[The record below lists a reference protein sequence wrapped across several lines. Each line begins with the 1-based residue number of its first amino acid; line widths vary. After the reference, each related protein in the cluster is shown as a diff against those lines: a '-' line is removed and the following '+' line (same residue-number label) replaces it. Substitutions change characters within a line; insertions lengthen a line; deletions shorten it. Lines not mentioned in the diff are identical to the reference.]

1 VTTTTTATSPQQ
13 ATGGALAPL
22 RVTLFRA
29 LWTASLISSIGGW
42 MQTVGAQWFLVENH
56 SDAAL
61 VALIQTASSAPFL
74 LLGIPSGVLGEFVN
88 RRKLLIGVQSALVA
102 VCVVLSLVTLW
113 GGMTP
118 WLLLAFTFL
127 LGAGSAVQGPAYQ
140 ALVPEIVPRPLIPSA
155 AALSS
160 IGVNVARSIGPALAG
175 VAVAALGIPFVF
187 ALNALSFAV
196 FLVVLVAWRGYNPPA
211 HRPERFVEATRA
223 GLRYVWNAGVVRRVL
238 VRLAM
243 FIVPASALWALL
255 PLVAASQLGLDSN
268 GYGLLLGALGVG
280 SVGGAFVIPKARAR
294 FGANT
299 TVMIASIVFGAV
311 IVISATSTSLLLTLV
326 VLVLGGIG
334 WIAVIA
340 SLNGSVQAFL
350 PSWVRSRGLSVYQL
364 VLFGSTAGGSAL
376 IGVIAQAVGVVPAS
390 IGAGVV
396 VVGVGLSQLIWPL
409 LSTAGKERTIVTV
422 PLTDVPPVDDIPPTP
437 ISDMAD
443 TLVLVRYRVAPENRA
458 AFVAQMQLVRNT
470 RRRTGARRWELYNDR
485 ENPQLIVE
493 AFAVGSWR
501 EHVSQH
507 EARTTGFDQKQLDAA
522 RALAIGTPEVEH
534 LTEVDPDAPAAP
546 ETSAAPAAP
555 ETSAAPAAPD
565 APDDTHASAS

>member
-1 VTTTTTATSPQQ
+1 MTDTTPAASAQ
-13 ATGGALAPL
+13 AMRNGALAPL

-74 LLGIPSGVLGEFVN
+74 LLGIPSGVLGELVN
-88 RRKLLIGVQSALVA
+88 RRTLLIVVQSALVA
-102 VCVVLSLVTLW
+102 VCAVLTVLTLW
-113 GGMTP
+113 GEMTP
-118 WLLLAFTFL
+118 WLLLAFTFV

-140 ALVPEIVPRPLIPSA
+140 ALVPEIVPHPLIPSA

-175 VAVAALGIPFVF
+175 VVVAALGIPFVF
-187 ALNALSFAV
+187 ALNAVSFAV
-196 FLVVLVAWRGYNPPA
+196 FLVVLLSWRGYNPPA
-211 HRPERFVEATRA
+211 QRPERFAEATRA
-223 GLRYVWNAGVVRRVL
+223 GLRYVWNAGVVRRML

-255 PLVAASQLGLDSN
+255 PLVAASQLGLGSN

-280 SVGGAFVIPKARAR
+280 SVGGAFVIPQARAR
-294 FGANT
+294 LGTNR
-299 TVMIASIVFGAV
+299 TVMIASIVFGCV
-311 IVISATSTSLLLTLV
+311 IVISATSTSLILTLAV
-326 VLVLGGIG
+326 SVLGGIG

-364 VLFGSTAGGSAL
+364 VLFGSTAGGSAV
-376 IGVIAQAVGVVPAS
+376 IGGIAQTVGVVPAS
-390 IGAGVV
+390 VGAGIAVIV
-396 VVGVGLSQLIWPL
+396 VGLSQLLWPL
-409 LSTAGKERTIVTV
+409 LSTAGKERTIVTI
-422 PLTDVPPVDDIPPTP
+422 PLTDVPPVNNTPPTP
-437 ISDMAD
+437 ISDMAT
-443 TLVLVRYRVAPENRA
+443 TLVLVRYLVPPENRA
-458 AFVAQMQLVRNT
+458 AFVAKMQLVRNT

-485 ENPQLIVE
+485 ENPQYIVE

-507 EARTTGFDQKQLDAA
+507 EARTTGYDQTQLDAA
-522 RALAIGTPEVEH
+522 RALATGTPEVQH
-534 LTEVDPDAPAAP
+534 FTEIDPQAPNDMGAP
-546 ETSAAPAAP
+546 
-555 ETSAAPAAPD
+555 
-565 APDDTHASAS
+565 